1 MSDAVLGMED
11 LLGRYREAGQ
21 VESTGSF
28 TLDPK
33 KALEKLAAFQLPS
46 SDHWILK
53 VVQSLQLA
61 RATRVD
67 ISAGVHSVTVTADA
81 IPEGFTNMDELI
93 RHLLVDSNHSNPCL
107 RHLAAGLQGSLKTKP
122 RQIHITLVEDGT
134 RRDYDLASGGWRDR
148 GSKPTDS
155 PGTAF
160 QLVLNRSV
168 EERLSSGW
176 FALNTD
182 IFDLFFRRPG
192 SYDRENAV
200 VYDFCQFS
208 TCEVLLDGKSISE
221 RRFGQPRYS
230 GYEISQDSNPGKRKA
245 PFLKSLFSQEDL
257 VANAAAPK
265 HHLAELLVPATQSPA
280 GFGVSSESHAT
291 LSNRGQI
298 DVAQGLERAYAIR
311 MQLDPKA
318 KVYFVEDGVVI
329 DSLDHAMDCPG
340 LVALIDARNLDKDV
354 STLKILKNAKLTQ
367 VLEDVQEVGAT
378 LRQQILDNLK
388 RMPAPNFVASRL
400 GNSAAKTAAPA
411 NSDQL

>member
-11 LLGRYREAGQ
+11 LLGRYREAGEI
-21 VESTGSF
+21 ESTGSF

-33 KALEKLAAFQLPS
+33 KAMEKLAAFQLPS
-46 SDHWILK
+46 SYHWILK

-81 IPEGFTNMDELI
+81 IPEGFTSMDELI
-93 RHLLVDSNHSNPCL
+93 RHLLVDANHSNPCL

-148 GSKPTDS
+148 GSNPTDTS
-155 PGTAF
+155 GTLF

-168 EERLSSGW
+168 EERLSSSW

-192 SYDRENAV
+192 SYDRESQVA
-200 VYDFCQFS
+200 YDFCQFAI
-208 TCEVLLDGKSISE
+208 CEVLLDGKPVSE

-230 GYEISQDSNPGKRKA
+230 GYDISRDRDPGKRKA

-265 HHLAELLVPATQSPA
+265 HHLAELLVPASSSPS
-280 GFGVSSESHAT
+280 GFGVSSENHAT
-291 LSNRGQI
+291 ISNRDEI
-298 DVAQGLERAYAIR
+298 DLKLGLERAYAIR

-318 KVYFVEDGVVI
+318 KLYFVEDGVVI
-329 DSLDHAMDCPG
+329 DSIDQALDCPG
-340 LVALIDARNLDKDV
+340 LVALIDARALGKDL
-354 STLKILKNAKLTQ
+354 STLKILKDEKLAQ
-367 VLEDVQEVGAT
+367 VLQDAQEVGAT
-378 LRQQILDNLK
+378 LRQQVLENLK

-400 GNSAAKTAAPA
+400 GNSVAKT
-411 NSDQL
+411 